1 MKIIIAGC
9 GKVGQAL
16 TEQLT
21 KEENEITVIDT
32 KSKTV
37 NDMASRY
44 DVMGVVGNGAS
55 HVTQAE
61 AGIERADL
69 FIAVTGS
76 DELNLLCCLL
86 AKKAGNCQTIARVR
100 NPEYSREANFI
111 KEELGLAMVINPE
124 YAAAM
129 EIARVLRF
137 PSAIKIDTFAKG
149 RIELLKFRVQ
159 SQSVLNEMTVMDIS
173 NRLHC
178 DILVCAVERGEEVFI
193 PRGDFIMKEKD
204 IVAIIAEPKKASEFF
219 KKIGVVTNQVKDTLL
234 AGGGDIAYY
243 LAENLLSIGIKV
255 KIIDKN
261 MERCERLLELL
272 PKADVVCANASDQGV
287 LEEEG
292 MFKAQSFVAVTNMDE
307 ENILLSMLAKKK
319 SNAKVVTKINR
330 VDFNEVIGNLDLDT
344 IICPKNVT
352 AEYIIRFVRA
362 MKNSMG
368 SDVETLYRIIE
379 NKAEALEFV
388 IRKESRVTEKPL
400 EQLKIKKDILVAC
413 IYRDGHVIVP
423 RGYDQMQVG
432 DSVIIVTTNNGLNNI
447 EDIFGK

>member
-32 KSKTV
+32 KPKIV

-61 AGIERADL
+61 AGLERTDL

-149 RIELLKFRVQ
+149 RIEV
-159 SQSVLNEMTVMDIS
+159 
-173 NRLHC
+173 
-178 DILVCAVERGEEVFI
+178 
-193 PRGDFIMKEKD
+193 
-204 IVAIIAEPKKASEFF
+204 
-219 KKIGVVTNQVKDTLL
+219 
-234 AGGGDIAYY
+234 
-243 LAENLLSIGIKV
+243 
-255 KIIDKN
+255 
-261 MERCERLLELL
+261 
-272 PKADVVCANASDQGV
+272 
-287 LEEEG
+287 
-292 MFKAQSFVAVTNMDE
+292 
-307 ENILLSMLAKKK
+307 
-319 SNAKVVTKINR
+319 
-330 VDFNEVIGNLDLDT
+330 
-344 IICPKNVT
+344 
-352 AEYIIRFVRA
+352 
-362 MKNSMG
+362 
-368 SDVETLYRIIE
+368 
-379 NKAEALEFV
+379 
-388 IRKESRVTEKPL
+388 
-400 EQLKIKKDILVAC
+400 
-413 IYRDGHVIVP
+413 
-423 RGYDQMQVG
+423 
-432 DSVIIVTTNNGLNNI
+432 
-447 EDIFGK
+447 

>member
-32 KSKTV
+32 KSKIV
-37 NDMASRY
+37 SDMASRY

-86 AKKAGNCQTIARVR
+86 AKKAGNCQTIARIR
-100 NPEYSREANFI
+100 NPEYSREANYI

-159 SQSVLNEMTVMDIS
+159 SHSVLNEMTVMDIS

-292 MFKAQSFVAVTNMDE
+292 MFRAQSFVAVTNMDE

-319 SNAKVVTKINR
+319 SHAKVVTKINR

-413 IYRDGHVIVP
+413 IYRGGHVIVP

-432 DSVIIVTTNNGLNNI
+432 DSVIIVTTNNGLDNI
-447 EDIFGK
+447 EDILGK

>member
-1 MKIIIAGC
+1 
-9 GKVGQAL
+9 
-16 TEQLT
+16 
-21 KEENEITVIDT
+21 
-32 KSKTV
+32 
-37 NDMASRY
+37 
-44 DVMGVVGNGAS
+44 
-55 HVTQAE
+55 
-61 AGIERADL
+61 
-69 FIAVTGS
+69 
-76 DELNLLCCLL
+76 
-86 AKKAGNCQTIARVR
+86 
-100 NPEYSREANFI
+100 
-111 KEELGLAMVINPE
+111 
-124 YAAAM
+124 
-129 EIARVLRF
+129 
-137 PSAIKIDTFAKG
+137 
-149 RIELLKFRVQ
+149 
-159 SQSVLNEMTVMDIS
+159 
-173 NRLHC
+173 
-178 DILVCAVERGEEVFI
+178 
-193 PRGDFIMKEKD
+193 MKEKD